1 MPIISPIPTSRI
13 KHPAN
18 NEALLLL
25 PANNVQQAPPSEP
38 RTFGVHHL
46 TVLTTCQIL
55 TGGTGFLSSSGD
67 RENEEDVVFMDP
79 DGILTLEHS
88 WRFLHNQLPLGWERT
103 VCPDGDDTVF
113 NDSWSVISTSIKVN
127 EPQVESAQGSIG
139 TDRKG
144 RKRKAE
150 DDAPLDS
157 QVNEA
162 QELREDLRL
171 AEEFVV
177 SSVLR

>member
-1 MPIISPIPTSRI
+1 MNVYSSSNKKVSENDSRDLFALRRDL
-13 KHPAN
+13 H
-18 NEALLLL
+18 ALLFDHGKWVVALKGDQIVVRFINQSYEAAAL
-25 PANNVQQAPPSEP
+25 YHNQMFDTTQLSHEFLFARSAWAIIEHAKSVVAGL
-38 RTFGVHHL
+38 RKRFHL
-46 TVLTTCQIL
+46 TSESQ
-55 TGGTGFLSSSGD
+55 
-67 RENEEDVVFMDP
+67 
-79 DGILTLEHS
+79 
-88 WRFLHNQLPLGWERT
+88 
-103 VCPDGDDTVF
+103 
-113 NDSWSVISTSIKVN
+113 VN